1 MDLAGTGNR
10 LDFEDR
16 LWRVMMGKESIRRE
30 GKGQSERVQRELIGI
45 GGHLDDNVET
55 SWHL

>member
-16 LWRVMMGKESIRRE
+16 LWQVMMGTESTRRE
-30 GKGQSERVQRELIGI
+30 GGGRVREYR
-45 GGHLDDNVET
+45 E
-55 SWHL
+55 S